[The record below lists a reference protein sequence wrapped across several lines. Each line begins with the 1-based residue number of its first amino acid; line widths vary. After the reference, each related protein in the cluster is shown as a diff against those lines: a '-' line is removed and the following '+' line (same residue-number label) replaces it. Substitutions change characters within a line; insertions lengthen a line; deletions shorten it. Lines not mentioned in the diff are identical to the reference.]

1 MNLATDDILANIYTI
16 ENTTYTVNAFRCD
29 RNYSQWHYEAYMR
42 EYNTT
47 KHFRPLI
54 TLIDTKT
61 VIDCPV
67 EN

>member
-1 MNLATDDILANIYTI
+1 MHLDVTEITLNGIMKPI
-16 ENTTYTVNAFRCD
+16 
-29 RNYSQWHYEAYMR
+29 W

-61 VIDCPV
+61 VIDCPAM